1 MSSKNSN
8 QRENRERME
17 DIDQAQKNMREEDH
31 KINHLDDRENS
42 REDFSQNSNWFELRV
57 EQK

>member
-1 MSSKNSN
+1 
-8 QRENRERME
+8 ME

-42 REDFSQNSNWFELRV
+42 KEDFSQNSNWFELRV